1 MDVDLPDVLAE
12 VTEQFARYEAALI
25 SNDVA
30 VLDELFRADPRTRR
44 YGIGENLY
52 GYDAIM
58 AFRAARSPVGLM
70 RKTAQTVITAYG
82 RDAAVASTLFY
93 RDAWGGNR
101 VGRQM
106 QTWVRFP
113 EGWKIVAAHVSII
126 DEPGSPREMG
136 QKT

>member
-1 MDVDLPDVLAE
+1 MKIDLPDVLAE
-12 VTEQFARYEAALI
+12 VTAEFQRYETALV

-30 VLDELFRADPRTRR
+30 VLDELFRNDPHTLR
-44 YGIGENLY
+44 YGIAENLY
-52 GYDAIM
+52 GYEAIM

-70 RKTAQTVITAYG
+70 RRTDKTVITTYG

-93 RDAWGGNR
+93 RDAWAGSK

-113 EGWKIVAAHVSII
+113 EGWRIVAAHVSII
-126 DEPGSPREMG
+126 DEPKD
-136 QKT
+136 QTA